1 MNGIELPIVLTAGI
15 VLLLLFCV
23 GFIGIKI
30 KIPGV
35 ILYILLGIVIGGLFT
50 DNHLLYIAGEIGII
64 LLFFMLGMEFPVKRL
79 IQVAK
84 KIAPAGFLDVL
95 LSLGVTTAI
104 CLLFGLDWITAFLI
118 GGIAYATS
126 SSITAKMLESSKR
139 MANPESEYMLGILI
153 FEDLVAPIVVAIL
166 VGLTAGD
173 GVTGLDFSIIV
184 LKIVLL
190 TVFAVLLGT
199 KVFSK
204 LNRFCDKYVTEDVFI
219 LFIVGIAL
227 SYGGLALYLDLSE
240 VLGAFLA
247 GIILAETKRTEPI
260 DQLLLPIRDLLL
272 PLFFLYF
279 GTSIVFG
286 EIPMLPL
293 LIIVFVWSII
303 AKIIIGIVGGKW
315 FGLSKKVSLRAGLSM
330 TSRGEFSVIIA
341 SLATAPIALFSSI
354 FILASATVG
363 IVLFVYAPKITNK
376 IYPKKIKV
384 KETAAT

>member
-1 MNGIELPIVLTAGI
+1 MELPIVLTAGI

>member
-1 MNGIELPIVLTAGI
+1 MNGIEMPIVLTAGI

-79 IQVAK
+79 VQVAK

-166 VGLTAGD
+166 VGLTVGD

-363 IVLFVYAPKITNK
+363 IALFVYAPKITNK